1 MNSSIIR
8 LTPTFVAAAAIIIC
22 IASTGVAEE

>member
-8 LTPTFVAAAAIIIC
+8 LTPAFVAAAATIVC